1 VSLLILVT
9 VPLMA
14 GSAIFVMTV
23 NTKQTERKNKD
34 YAETGG
40 IVYTTV
46 STPMHINSNN
56 IHILQLQIVISY
68 FHSFFSISHFLET
81 IFYL

>member
-1 VSLLILVT
+1 
-9 VPLMA
+9 MA
-14 GSAIFVMTV
+14 GSAAFVMAV

-46 STPMHINSNN
+46 SSTL
-56 IHILQLQIVISY
+56 ILSFFIIKLSLLISY
-68 FHSFFSISHFLET
+68 LSTRNPDFIYSHRFFSECV
-81 IFYL
+81 